1 MPATARG
8 GRAIAG
14 EPGVYRKQGIDWSQR
29 MRESKV
35 QVAIFYCQH
44 RAVAMQQL
52 LTNLG
57 SWGGLNVRQV
67 ALPCSGKVEVLH
79 LTKAL
84 ESGADGVGIFGCPE
98 KECHY
103 VVGSER
109 AKGRVGHT
117 ERILQEI
124 GLEGDRVHRFVFPPQ
139 PNPGDFNEFSAWL
152 EKVRAMKSIHSA
164 GA

>member
-1 MPATARG
+1 MMKDEKIKLA
-8 GRAIAG
+8 
-14 EPGVYRKQGIDWSQR
+14 VFSCQQRKD
-29 MRESKV
+29 V
-35 QVAIFYCQH
+35 LL
-44 RAVAMQQL
+44 QL
-52 LTNLG
+52 L
-57 SWGGLNVRQV
+57 GGLGDPGGVNVRQV
-67 ALPCSGKVEVLH
+67 TLPCSGKLEVGH

-84 ESGADGVGIFGCPE
+84 ENGAEGVAIFGCPE

-103 VVGSER
+103 VIGSER
-109 AKGRVGHT
+109 AKRRVRHT

-139 PNPGDFNEFSAWL
+139 PKPGDLNEFSAWL

>member
-1 MPATARG
+1 MMKDEKIKLA
-8 GRAIAG
+8 
-14 EPGVYRKQGIDWSQR
+14 VFSCQQRKD
-29 MRESKV
+29 V
-35 QVAIFYCQH
+35 LL
-44 RAVAMQQL
+44 QL
-52 LTNLG
+52 L
-57 SWGGLNVRQV
+57 GGLGDPGGVNVRQV
-67 ALPCSGKVEVLH
+67 TLPCSGKLEVGH

-84 ESGADGVGIFGCPE
+84 ENGAEGVAIFGCPE

-109 AKGRVGHT
+109 AKGRVRHT

-124 GLEGDRVHRFVFPPQ
+124 GLEGDRVHRFIFPPQ
-139 PNPGDFNEFSAWL
+139 PNPGDLNDFSAWL